1 MPETYILAL
10 IGVGIVA
17 LVVGILGSLI
27 LKALGVLWNK
37 AGGFVAAVVVAGV
50 GLLSFTAYSAKC
62 IEKCEVYET
71 TIGPIFA
78 TPKPVPTQT
87 PIYIQVTAAPTPDPR
102 YPCVVVSGANL
113 TCRGL
118 P

>member
-1 MPETYILAL
+1 MAPSQVAAIL
-10 IGVGIVA
+10 GVFVIAVA
-17 LVVGILGSLI
+17 LGYLGTQI
-27 LKALGVLWNK
+27 LKALGVLWSK
-37 AGGFVAAVVVAGV
+37 AGGFVVGGLVVIVAAFA
-50 GLLSFTAYSAKC
+50 FTAFSTKC
-62 IEKCEVYET
+62 VEKCEVYET
-71 TIGPIFA
+71 TLGPIFA

-102 YPCVVVSGANL
+102 NPCVVVSGTNL